1 MRQYVEQLKLR
12 EKYYI
17 PPDNKVQN
25 FLAKPLLEGSTEA
38 AKEMEFV
45 LVDAAGGSSGKKS
58 YKNLEPYATKNGFDT
73 SLDLGKKIIQDIGL
87 SGKGGYMAPTGVLT
101 KKKWSDGTPHWL
113 GGNKTPK
120 TDIVLGNRK
129 VSLKKGSSQL
139 MSGGPAE
146 SMSTYRA
153 AVENTTSFDLSNL
166 AQEVEDGIRNL
177 LPSTIGQFMGGADLQ
192 KTGGTVYQDTKRK
205 RGKIGDVAPGT
216 FDKDK
221 VLKAADD
228 HNLKLKKQ
236 FADLFANNIEFKKN
250 FVYEAMTGKIKFD
263 GGEAAAEWFLVVD
276 FDGSSEFHQVKSSQ
290 DSYVG
295 EILPKVRPDVKF
307 KSTAVKKKIDGRDT
321 KTGFYRFWSV
331 VGLGYSAAIKNLKNS
346 YEQYENGELLQE
358 GFFDAAKRI
367 FNNFMR
373 VIKNVFSKMRAFI
386 TASVKNMQDFL
397 GLQPVINFN
406 NNISW

>member
-1 MRQYVEQLKLR
+1 
-12 EKYYI
+12 
-17 PPDNKVQN
+17 
-25 FLAKPLLEGSTEA
+25 
-38 AKEMEFV
+38 
-45 LVDAAGGSSGKKS
+45 
-58 YKNLEPYATKNGFDT
+58 
-73 SLDLGKKIIQDIGL
+73 
-87 SGKGGYMAPTGVLT
+87 
-101 KKKWSDGTPHWL
+101 
-113 GGNKTPK
+113 
-120 TDIVLGNRK
+120 
-129 VSLKKGSSQL
+129 
-139 MSGGPAE
+139 
-146 SMSTYRA
+146 
-153 AVENTTSFDLSNL
+153 
-166 AQEVEDGIRNL
+166 
-177 LPSTIGQFMGGADLQ
+177 
-192 KTGGTVYQDTKRK
+192 
-205 RGKIGDVAPGT
+205 
-216 FDKDK
+216 
-221 VLKAADD
+221 
-228 HNLKLKKQ
+228 
-236 FADLFANNIEFKKN
+236 
-250 FVYEAMTGKIKFD
+250 MTGKIKFD